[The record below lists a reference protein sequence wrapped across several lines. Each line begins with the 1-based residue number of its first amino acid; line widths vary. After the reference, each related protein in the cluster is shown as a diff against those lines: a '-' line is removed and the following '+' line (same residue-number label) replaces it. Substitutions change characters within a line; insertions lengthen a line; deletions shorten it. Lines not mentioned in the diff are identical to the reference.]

1 MEREVMWAP
10 WEGPGLEHLR
20 LVTSDCGV
28 VANGLVIGL
37 EAGRPFRIVYEI
49 RCDGR
54 WRVRE
59 VRVAT
64 PDSERPVIEL
74 LTDGEGHWKRGGGE
88 PVPELDGCIDVDI
101 SATPFTNTLPIRRLA
116 LEPGESE
123 ELAVTYIRV
132 PELLV
137 GPERQ
142 RYGCLQAQA
151 DGGLYRFEALPS
163 GFTAELPV
171 DADGLVIDYPGLFR
185 RAWSGSASSRR
196 NPLRICTSVW
206 RPRKPLSN
214 L

>member
-1 MEREVMWAP
+1 MVWRSSVEREVMWAP
-10 WEGPGLEHLR
+10 WEEAGLEHLR
-20 LVTSDCGV
+20 LVTSGSGV

-37 EAGRPFRIVYEI
+37 QGGRPFRIGYEI

-59 VRVAT
+59 VRAAA
-64 PDSERPVIEL
+64 PDSERSVLEL
-74 LTDGEGHWKRGGGE
+74 LANGEGRWKSRGGE

-101 SATPFTNTLPIRRLA
+101 SATPFTNTLPIRRLG
-116 LEPGESE
+116 LKPGESE
-123 ELAVTYIRV
+123 ELTVTYIRV

-142 RYGCLQAQA
+142 RYGCLEDQT
-151 DGGLYRFEALPS
+151 DRGHYRFEALPS

-185 RAWSGSASSRR
+185 RAWSG
-196 NPLRICTSVW
+196 
-206 RPRKPLSN
+206 
-214 L
+214 

>member
-1 MEREVMWAP
+1 MAESSVRRSSVEREVMWAP

-20 LVTSDCGV
+20 LVTSDVGV

-37 EAGRPFRIVYEI
+37 EAGRPFRISYEV

-64 PDSERPVIEL
+64 PDSERPVLEL
-74 LTDGEGHWKRGGGE
+74 LTDGESHWKRRGGE

-101 SATPFTNTLPIRRLA
+101 SATPFTNTLPIRRLG

-123 ELAVTYIRV
+123 ELAVTYVRV

-137 GPERQ
+137 GAERQ
-142 RYGCLQAQA
+142 RYSCLEAQA
-151 DGGLYRFEALPS
+151 NGELYRFEALPS
-163 GFTAELPV
+163 GFTAELPI
-171 DADGLVIDYPGLFR
+171 DAEGLVIDYPGLFR
-185 RAWSGSASSRR
+185 RAWSG
-196 NPLRICTSVW
+196 
-206 RPRKPLSN
+206 
-214 L
+214 

>member
-1 MEREVMWAP
+1 
-10 WEGPGLEHLR
+10 LR
-20 LVTSDCGV
+20 LLTSDSGV

-37 EAGRPFRIVYEI
+37 EAGRPFRISYEV

-64 PDSERPVIEL
+64 PDSEQPVLEL
-74 LTDGEGHWKRGGGE
+74 LTDEEGRWKGRGGE
-88 PVPELDGCIDVDI
+88 PVLELEGCRDVDI
-101 SATPFTNTLPIRRLA
+101 SATPFTNTLPIRRLG

-142 RYGCLQAQA
+142 RYGCLEAQA

-163 GFTAELPV
+163 GFTAELPI
-171 DADGLVIDYPGLFR
+171 DAEGLVIDYPRLFR
-185 RAWSGSASSRR
+185 RVWSG
-196 NPLRICTSVW
+196 
-206 RPRKPLSN
+206 
-214 L
+214 

>member
-1 MEREVMWAP
+1 MAESSVWRTSVEREVMWAP

-20 LVTSDCGV
+20 LVTSDDGV
-28 VANGLVIGL
+28 VANGLVISL
-37 EAGRPFRIVYEI
+37 EAGRPFRISYEI

-59 VRVAT
+59 VRVST

-74 LTDGEGHWKRGGGE
+74 LADGEGRWNGRGGE

-101 SATPFTNTLPIRRLA
+101 Y
-116 LEPGESE
+116 
-123 ELAVTYIRV
+123 VRV

-142 RYGCLQAQA
+142 RYGCLETQT

-171 DADGLVIDYPGLFR
+171 DAEGLVIDYPGLFR
-185 RAWSGSASSRR
+185 RAWSG
-196 NPLRICTSVW
+196 
-206 RPRKPLSN
+206 
-214 L
+214 

>member
-10 WEGPGLEHLR
+10 LQGPGLEHLR
-20 LVTSDCGV
+20 LVTSDGGV

-37 EAGRPFRIVYEI
+37 EAGRPFRIGYEV
-49 RCDGR
+49 RCDER

-64 PDSERPVIEL
+64 PHSGRTVLEL
-74 LTDGEGHWKRGGGE
+74 LADGEGCWKRRGGE
-88 PVPELDGCIDVDI
+88 PVPGLNGCIDVDI
-101 SATPFTNTLPIRRLA
+101 SATPFTNTLPIRRLG

-123 ELAVTYIRV
+123 ELTVTYIRV

-142 RYGCLQAQA
+142 RYGCLEAQT

-171 DADGLVIDYPGLFR
+171 DTEGLVIDYPGLFR
-185 RAWSGSASSRR
+185 RAWSG
-196 NPLRICTSVW
+196 
-206 RPRKPLSN
+206 
-214 L
+214 

>member
-1 MEREVMWAP
+1 VEREVMWAP

-20 LVTSDCGV
+20 LVTNEGGGV

-37 EAGRPFRIVYEI
+37 EAGLPFRIGYEI
-49 RCDGR
+49 RCDGL

-59 VRVAT
+59 VRAAA
-64 PDSERPVIEL
+64 PDAERPVLEL
-74 LTDGEGHWKRGGGE
+74 VSDGEGRWQRGGGE
-88 PVPELDGCIDVDI
+88 AMPELDGCIDVDI
-101 SATPFTNTLPIRRLA
+101 SATPFTNTLPIRRLG

-123 ELAVTYIRV
+123 ELTVTYIRV

-142 RYGCLQAQA
+142 SYGCLEAQA

-171 DADGLVIDYPGLFR
+171 DGEGLVIDYPGLFR
-185 RAWSGSASSRR
+185 RAWSG
-196 NPLRICTSVW
+196 
-206 RPRKPLSN
+206 
-214 L
+214 

>member
-1 MEREVMWAP
+1 MAESSVQRTSVEREVMWSP

-20 LVTSDCGV
+20 LVTSDGGV

-37 EAGRPFRIVYEI
+37 EAGRPFRIHYEI
-49 RCDGR
+49 RCDER

-64 PDSERPVIEL
+64 PDSERPVLEL
-74 LTDGEGHWKRGGGE
+74 LADGEGHWKRRGGE
-88 PVPELDGCIDVDI
+88 LVPELDGCIDVDI
-101 SATPFTNTLPIRRLA
+101 SATPFTNTLPIRRLG
-116 LEPGESE
+116 LEPVESE
-123 ELAVTYIRV
+123 ELTVTYIRV

-142 RYGCLQAQA
+142 LYGCLEEQA

-171 DADGLVIDYPGLFR
+171 DAEGLVIDYPGLFR
-185 RAWSGSASSRR
+185 RAWSG
-196 NPLRICTSVW
+196 
-206 RPRKPLSN
+206 
-214 L
+214 

>member
-1 MEREVMWAP
+1 MAESSVRRSSVEREVMWAP

-20 LVTSDCGV
+20 LVTSDGGV

-37 EAGRPFRIVYEI
+37 EAGRPFRISYEI
-49 RCDGR
+49 RCDER

-59 VRVAT
+59 VRAAA
-64 PDSERPVIEL
+64 PDSERPVLEL
-74 LTDGEGHWKRGGGE
+74 LADGEGHWQRRGGE
-88 PVPELDGCIDVDI
+88 PMPELEGCIDIDI
-101 SATPFTNTLPIRRLA
+101 SATPFTNTLPIRRLG

-123 ELAVTYIRV
+123 ELTVTYIRV

-142 RYGCLQAQA
+142 RYGCLEAQT

-171 DADGLVIDYPGLFR
+171 DTEGLVIDYPGLFR
-185 RAWSGSASSRR
+185 RAWSG
-196 NPLRICTSVW
+196 
-206 RPRKPLSN
+206 
-214 L
+214 

>member
-1 MEREVMWAP
+1 MAESSVWRTSVEREVMWAP

-20 LVTSDCGV
+20 LVTSGSGI

-37 EAGRPFRIVYEI
+37 EAGRPFRIGYEV
-49 RCDGR
+49 RCDER

-64 PDSERPVIEL
+64 PDSERPVLKL
-74 LTDGEGHWKRGGGE
+74 LTDGEGQWKRGGGE

-101 SATPFTNTLPIRRLA
+101 SATPFTNTLPIRRLG
-116 LEPGESE
+116 LKPGESE

-142 RYGCLQAQA
+142 RYGYLEAQA

-171 DADGLVIDYPGLFR
+171 DAEGLVIDYPGLFR
-185 RAWSGSASSRR
+185 RAWSG
-196 NPLRICTSVW
+196 
-206 RPRKPLSN
+206 
-214 L
+214 

>member
-1 MEREVMWAP
+1 MAESSVWKTSVEREVMWAP

-20 LVTSDCGV
+20 LVTSDGGV
-28 VANGLVIGL
+28 LAKGLVIGL
-37 EAGRPFRIVYEI
+37 EAGRPFRIGYEI

-59 VRVAT
+59 VRAAA

-74 LTDGEGHWKRGGGE
+74 VADGEGHWKRGGGE
-88 PVPELDGCIDVDI
+88 PLPEFDGCIDVDI
-101 SATPFTNTLPIRRLA
+101 SATPFTNTLPIRRLG

-123 ELAVTYIRV
+123 ELMVTYIRV

-142 RYGCLQAQA
+142 HYGCLETQAV
-151 DGGLYRFEALPS
+151 GGLYRLEALPS

-185 RAWSGSASSRR
+185 RAWSG
-196 NPLRICTSVW
+196 
-206 RPRKPLSN
+206 
-214 L
+214 